1 MATVES
7 SLTVSSW
14 PPGQVAGAD
23 ASLIGRD
30 SSNVDPQA
38 RQR

>member
-1 MATVES
+1 VTVES
-7 SLTVSSW
+7 SFTVSSW
-14 PPGQVAGAD
+14 PPGQEAGAD

-30 SSNVDPQA
+30 TSNVDPQA